1 MKTPF
6 KAPLKTPF
14 KTSFKV
20 TALALMVGTLSACAV
35 GPDYL
40 APEQVKDVPFSSP
53 YKPSNQALNWWQAF
67 DDEVLNRLIDKA
79 LVENRSLAQAQAN
92 VGRAYALFHD
102 ADNNSVPAG
111 SLDTGYQ
118 AYKNSTLASSDDGI
132 VSRGFSTG
140 VNLSWDIDL
149 FGKLQRASEAAQAH
163 AQQADV
169 LWRDAQLQI
178 ISQVAISYGD
188 YRGAQLRLQV
198 AQENLD
204 NLEQSRAI
212 VVARLDAGM
221 ASELELARMDAQL
234 YSVKV
239 SIPAYESQLQSAD
252 AALSTLL
259 AQRPGRLSLD
269 QLSLDKLSLNKKGK
283 SPHLIR
289 LPQLQQ
295 PVAIVEGENYLRYR
309 ADVASSER
317 ALAASTAQIGVVT
330 ADLYPNV
337 SIGGFLGFLSG
348 PGYSLNSGSQSWS
361 VAPTLSWQAADLG
374 SVRAR
379 IHAAEASSRMALADF
394 EQSVFTALNEMSLAL
409 KNYNLSRQQ
418 ELMTALQR
426 EASQK
431 AVSIARQRYNAGSGE
446 FLELLDAERELLR
459 SRDQQAQ
466 LEQQT
471 FTRLVSVYRVFGGG
485 IKVL

>member
-1 MKTPF
+1 MKIPF
-6 KAPLKTPF
+6 KAPF
-14 KTSFKV
+14 KTLFK
-20 TALALMVGTLSACAV
+20 TMALALMVGTLTACAV

-40 APEQVKDVPFSSP
+40 APQQVKDVSLRSPLQPSS
-53 YKPSNQALNWWQAF
+53 QALNWWQAF
-67 DDEVLNRLIDKA
+67 DDQVLNQLIDKA
-79 LVENRSLAQAQAN
+79 LEENRSIAQARAN
-92 VGRAYALFHD
+92 VGRAYAVFRD
-102 ADNNSVPAG
+102 ADTDGVPTG
-111 SLDTGYQ
+111 TLDSGYQ
-118 AYKNSTLASSDDGI
+118 AYKNSTLAASDDDVI
-132 VSRGFSTG
+132 TRGYSTG
-140 VNLSWDIDL
+140 ASLSWDIDL
-149 FGKLQRASEAAQAH
+149 FGKIQRAGEAARAN
-163 AQQADV
+163 AQQADI
-169 LWRDAQLQI
+169 LWRDAKLQI
-178 ISQVAISYGD
+178 ISQVAVSYGD

-212 VVARLDAGM
+212 VLARLDAGM
-221 ASELELARMDAQL
+221 ASALELARMDAQL

-239 SIPAYESQLQSAD
+239 SIPAYESQLQTAD
-252 AALSTLL
+252 ATLSSLL
-259 AQRPGRLSLD
+259 AQRPG
-269 QLSLDKLSLNKKGK
+269 QLALNEFSLDKLSLGK
-283 SPHLIR
+283 HSTSEPLKR
-289 LPQLQQ
+289 LPQLQK

-317 ALAASTAQIGVVT
+317 ALAASTAQIGVAT
-330 ADLYPNV
+330 ADLYPSL

-348 PGYSLNSGSQSWS
+348 PGYSFNSGSQSWS
-361 VAPTLSWQAADLG
+361 VAPTLSWQVADLA

-379 IHAAEASSRMALADF
+379 INAAEASSRMALADF

-418 ELMTALQR
+418 EIMTALQR

-446 FLELLDAERELLR
+446 FLDLLDAERELLS

-471 FTRLVSVYRVFGGG
+471 FTRLVSVYQAFGGG